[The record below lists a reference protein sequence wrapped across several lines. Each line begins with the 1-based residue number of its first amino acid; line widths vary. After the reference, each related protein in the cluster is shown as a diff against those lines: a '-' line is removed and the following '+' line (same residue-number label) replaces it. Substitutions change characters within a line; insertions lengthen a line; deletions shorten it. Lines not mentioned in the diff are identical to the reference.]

1 MRICCLPLSLLA
13 LCAAVVEALPQQ
25 QVLAPPLPPQHRPL
39 VIWHGMGDSYTAPGM
54 VEFMD
59 EIRKVHPGIFIH
71 SVYLDEDNS
80 KDRQAGLYGNVNEQV
95 AFVAEQLANVTEL
108 AGGFDALG
116 FSQGGQFLRAY
127 VERYNQPRMHNL
139 VTFGSQHMG
148 ISDVPACRP
157 LDIACRVARDQVKRG
172 VYRAWPQEHLIQVR
186 EFRLPVQNQLSRT
199 KPQAQ
204 YYRDP
209 EQMELYLS
217 SNKFLTSINNEIEKE
232 HNATYFSNLASLD
245 NLVLAIFAKDKTV
258 IPKESA
264 WFGSYASRSE
274 GDLSLVPM
282 RLQPLYTDD
291 WIGLR
296 TLDERGAVHLETCDG
311 EHMQLARD
319 CWEPLVKQYTGSL
332 VERGV
337 AA

>member
-1 MRICCLPLSLLA
+1 MRLCCLPVSLLA

-25 QVLAPPLPPQHRPL
+25 QVLVPPLPPQPRPL
-39 VIWHGMGDSYTAPGM
+39 VIWHGMGDSYSAPGM

-59 EIRKVHPGIFIH
+59 EIRKIHPGIFIH
-71 SVYLDEDNS
+71 SVFLDEDNS

-108 AGGFDALG
+108 AGGFDAIG

-127 VERYNQPRMHNL
+127 VERYNEPRMHNL

-157 LDIACRVARDQVKRG
+157 LDFACRVARAEVKRG
-172 VYRAWPQEHLIQVR
+172 VYRAWAQEHIV
-186 EFRLPVQNQLSRT
+186 
-199 KPQAQ
+199 QAQ

-209 EQMELYLS
+209 EQMDLYLS
-217 SNKFLTSINNEIEKE
+217 SNKFLTSINNEIEDE
-232 HNATYFSNLASLD
+232 HNATYASNFASLD
-245 NLVLAIFAKDKTV
+245 NLVLVIFAKDKTV

-264 WFGSYASRSE
+264 WFGSYAPQSE
-274 GDLSLVPM
+274 GDLTLVPM

-296 TLDERGAVHLETCDG
+296 SLDERGAVQLVSCPG
-311 EHMQLARD
+311 EHMQLARE
-319 CWEPLVKQYTGSL
+319 CWEPLVRQYAGAI
-332 VERGV
+332 VEQKIV
-337 AA
+337 V